1 MGEVMKRQKLKF
13 DECVIDSILVDNI
26 IYLKT
31 LGIYTDNVAI
41 KMTKYLDDIF
51 SQIPSP
57 SIRIWDATDLP
68 SECFKLSNECVK
80 KIVGW
85 SNKIKITNPGS
96 QSFFIAPKPLI
107 FGVSRMYELQAKDD
121 KMDIKVLRSMD
132 ELPNEIREKIPCDCI
147 PVGSFS

>member
-1 MGEVMKRQKLKF
+1 MKRQTLKF
-13 DECVIDSILVDNI
+13 DECVIESILVDNI

-41 KMTKYLDDIF
+41 KMTEYLDDVF

-57 SIRIWDATDLP
+57 PIRIWDSTDLP

-80 KIVGW
+80 NIVGW
-85 SNKIKITNPGS
+85 SNKIKIKKPGS
-96 QSFFIAPKPLI
+96 KSFFIAPKPLI
-107 FGVSRMYELQAKDD
+107 FGVSRMYEIQASDAR
-121 KMDIKVLRSMD
+121 MDVKVLRSID
-132 ELPNEIREKIPCDCI
+132 ELPDEIREKIHCDRK